1 MTETILVVDDEPSI
15 REVMSLYL
23 SRDGFNVITA
33 EDGDEALD
41 LARTEDPDLILLD
54 VMLPF
59 RSGLEI
65 TETLRGER
73 SIPIILLTARTDE
86 IDRINGLELGA
97 DDYVVKPFSPREVVA
112 RVRAVLRRS
121 VSGETRARDES
132 TRLEIGDFT
141 IDPGERLVTVNG
153 RRIDLTATEF
163 DLLHFMAQRPR
174 QVFSRAQLLDNVWG
188 ADFVAD
194 ESTVTVHIRRLRE
207 KVEDDPS
214 HPHYVQTVW
223 GVGYRFDG
231 CRNE

>member
-15 REVMSLYL
+15 LEVMSLYL
-23 SRDGFNVITA
+23 SRDGFNVLTA
-33 EDGDEALD
+33 GDGEMALD
-41 LARTEDPDLILLD
+41 IARSRDPDLILLD
-54 VMLPF
+54 VMLPY

-73 SIPIILLTARTDE
+73 SVPIILLTARTDE
-86 IDRINGLELGA
+86 VDRINGLELGA

-121 VSGETRARDES
+121 GTLEKNAERS
-132 TRLEIGDFT
+132 TRFDVGDVT
-141 IDPGERLVTVNG
+141 IDPGERQVQIAG

-163 DLLHFMAQRPR
+163 ELLHFMANRPR

-188 ADFVAD
+188 EDFVAD

-207 KVEDDPS
+207 KVEEDPS
-214 HPHYVQTVW
+214 HPHYIQTVW

-231 CRNE
+231 GGAD

>member
-15 REVMSLYL
+15 LEVMSLYL
-23 SRDGFNVITA
+23 TRDGFNVVTA
-33 EDGDEALD
+33 EDGEEALT
-41 LARTEDPDLILLD
+41 LARTKNPDLILLD

-73 SIPIILLTARTDE
+73 SVPIILLTARTDE
-86 IDRINGLELGA
+86 VDRINGLELGA

-121 VSGETRARDES
+121 GPTERSADQS
-132 TRLEIGDFT
+132 SRLEIGEFI
-141 IDPGERLVTVNG
+141 IDPGERHVSVRG
-153 RRIDLTATEF
+153 RTIDLTATEF
-163 DLLHFMAQRPR
+163 ELLHFMALRPR
-174 QVFSRAQLLDNVWG
+174 QVFSRSQLLDNVWG

-207 KVEDDPS
+207 KVEEDPS
-214 HPHYVQTVW
+214 HPQYVQTVW

-231 CRNE
+231 RGTE

>member
-1 MTETILVVDDEPSI
+1 MAETILVVDDEPSI
-15 REVMSLYL
+15 LEVMSLYL
-23 SRDGFNVITA
+23 SRDGFNVVTA
-33 EDGDEALD
+33 EDGDEALK
-41 LARTEDPDLILLD
+41 LARTKNPDLILLD

-73 SIPIILLTARTDE
+73 SVPIILLTARTDE
-86 IDRINGLELGA
+86 VDRINGLELGA
-97 DDYVVKPFSPREVVA
+97 DDYIVKPFSPREVVA

-121 VSGETRARDES
+121 RPTENRADQS
-132 TRLEIGDFT
+132 SIVEIGEFS
-141 IDPGERLVTVNG
+141 IDPGERRVSVND
-153 RRIDLTATEF
+153 RSIDLTATEF
-163 DLLHFMAQRPR
+163 ELLHFMALRPR

-207 KVEDDPS
+207 KVEVDAS
-214 HPHYVQTVW
+214 HPQYVQTVW

-231 CRNE
+231 RGTD

>member
-1 MTETILVVDDEPSI
+1 MPETILVVDDEPSI

-23 SRDGFNVITA
+23 SRDGFKVVTA
-33 EDGDEALD
+33 GDGDEALD
-41 LARTEDPDLILLD
+41 KARAEDPDLILLD
-54 VMLPF
+54 VMLPY

-65 TETLRGER
+65 TQTLRGER
-73 SIPIILLTARTDE
+73 SVPIILLTARTDE
-86 IDRINGLELGA
+86 VDRINGLELGA

-121 VSGETRARDES
+121 GPVPREPKQNA
-132 TRLEIGDFT
+132 RLEIGDFA
-141 IDPGERLVTVNG
+141 IDPGQRLVTIAG

-174 QVFSRAQLLDNVWG
+174 QVFSRSQLLDNVWG
-188 ADFVAD
+188 SDFVAD

-207 KVEDDPS
+207 KVEADPS
-214 HPHYVQTVW
+214 KPTYVQTVW

-231 CRNE
+231 GGTE